1 MVNYWDLPATV
12 KFKHGSPPV
21 VSTQNGSSNQYDSIQ
36 NGRRTYFIVS
46 ILKKAPN
53 KHVNICFYKAL
64 ILWEVKGKKPPY
76 FCRPKFGF
84 LGILP
89 AHFPMNCTHQA
100 RSHKW
105 LQKQVS
111 FVHEEEWI
119 IWKNVTSLV
128 LFLLLCNISLNYAIH
143 QYSIHKCIFG
153 EKKKK
158 TLSKFLHN
166 SSKWDFSVKVK
177 SWRNWNAGGP
187 DARYST
193 ALYSRSFQTI
203 TRATQKCKR
212 QLRTVSHCSRPPSS
226 FSCKD
231 IWMKALQ
238 ETHRIDSKASHRH
251 RDSLADRF
259 GGLLS
264 DLLPL
269 DFIPPVT

>member
-1 MVNYWDLPATV
+1 M
-12 KFKHGSPPV
+12 
-21 VSTQNGSSNQYDSIQ
+21 
-36 NGRRTYFIVS
+36 
-46 ILKKAPN
+46 
-53 KHVNICFYKAL
+53 NICFYKAL

-153 EKKKK
+153 EKKM
-158 TLSKFLHN
+158 TLSFCVTAA
-166 SSKWDFSVKVK
+166 SGISEWKWK
-177 SWRNWNAGGP
+177 AGGTGMLVDKMP
-187 DARYST
+187 
-193 ALYSRSFQTI
+193 
-203 TRATQKCKR
+203 ATLQQKLPNHNKGHPKM
-212 QLRTVSHCSRPPSS
+212 QAPTPNS
-226 FSCKD
+226 
-231 IWMKALQ
+231 Q
-238 ETHRIDSKASHRH
+238 
-251 RDSLADRF
+251 SL
-259 GGLLS
+259 
-264 DLLPL
+264 
-269 DFIPPVT
+269 